1 MIYHQAMVKK
11 SLLDAAENVG
21 RFSLFVNRSYRSF
34 FPFPPFPHMFKDLY
48 EISVRSMPIIILV
61 SAFMGIIMSYQLIYE
76 LRTFGAEMYVGGIVA
91 VAVCRELGPVFAAMI
106 LAGRISSGIAAEL
119 GTMRISE
126 QIDAL
131 EVMSVNPLNYLVAPR
146 LLAGLVMIPM
156 LTVFAD
162 AVAIAGSFLV
172 AGNILH
178 IHILKYID
186 NIRFYL
192 DSVDI
197 LSGLIKSMVFSQII
211 VVVGSYF
218 GFFTKGGAEGVGKA
232 TTNAVVVASIL
243 ILVADYFLT
252 ALFFG

>member
-1 MIYHQAMVKK
+1 MVKK
-11 SLLDAAENVG
+11 RLLAAAENVG
-21 RFSLFVNRSYRSF
+21 RFSLFVDRSYRSF
-34 FPFPPFPHMFKDLY
+34 FPFPPFAHMFKDLY

-162 AVAIAGSFLV
+162 AIAIAGSFLV
-172 AGNILH
+172 AGKILH

-197 LSGLIKSMVFSQII
+197 LSGLLKSMVFSQII

-218 GFFTKGGAEGVGKA
+218 GYFTQGGAEGVGKA